1 MIICGIAV
9 FRHAVHLKYQPQS
22 RIVEHCRSACRYIFQ
37 CAYIKGAVQLGN
49 RIGNIHYDSAWVGK
63 RIDAHAQCAVPA
75 NLNDISVGAAV
86 MSNCNIAD
94 RYAFECNRQLGF
106 IRTLRN
112 GVVLFPC

>member
-37 CAYIKGAVQLGN
+37 CAYIKGAVKLGN
-49 RIGNIHYDSAWVGK
+49 RIGNIHNNPARIRK
-63 RIDAHAQCAVPA
+63 RIDAHAQGTVALH
-75 NLNDISVGAAV
+75 LNHITLGAAV